1 MTIEIAAQGT
11 PNPNTLKFIVNQILL
26 DYGVVDFPN
35 AEKAAGSPLAEKLFA
50 LGNVTGVM
58 VGINFISVTKAETAG
73 WDKLGEAVVNTIRA
87 TLSDGGKLLDDS
99 ASSASHASGSNS
111 DVEAKIKE
119 ILDQE
124 IRPAVAMDGGDITF
138 HSFENGV
145 VTLQLRG
152 ACSSCPASTMT
163 LKMGVEAR
171 LRELIPEVREVVQL

>member
-1 MTIEIAAQGT
+1 MTIEIAAQST

-26 DYGVVDFPN
+26 DFGMVDFPN

-50 LGNVTGVM
+50 LGNVSGVM
-58 VGINFISVTKAETAG
+58 VGINFISVTKNENIG
-73 WDKLGEAVVNTIRA
+73 WDKLGEAVVNTIRS
-87 TLSDGGKLLDDS
+87 TLQEGGKLLDDS
-99 ASSASHASGSNS
+99 ASTAHASGSSS
-111 DVEAKIKE
+111 DVEEKIKA

>member
-1 MTIEIAAQGT
+1 MSIEIAAQGT

-26 DYGVVDFPN
+26 DFGVIDFPN
-35 AEKAAGSPLAEKLFA
+35 NESAQGSPLAEKLFA
-50 LGNVTGVM
+50 LDGVTGVM
-58 VGINFISVTKAETAG
+58 VGINYISVTKN
-73 WDKLGEAVVNTIRA
+73 DKATWANLGESVINIIRS
-87 TLSDGGKLLDDS
+87 TLQSGGKLVDEKVTQ
-99 ASSASHASGSNS
+99 AHASGSDS
-111 DVEAKIKE
+111 DIENKIKD
-119 ILDQE
+119 ILDRE

-145 VTLQLRG
+145 VTLNLRG